1 MKRYIF
7 LIIILTAISPRFG
20 FAQTAQ
26 QAAAAYANKNYP
38 EAIEL
43 YQQLSKEQGVS
54 SELYYNLGNAYYRN
68 GDNGNAVL
76 YYERSLR
83 LNPRNKE
90 AQANLD
96 FLQTKLKDR
105 FGTDENILATWI
117 REFRNLLSS
126 NGWTILGMVSFAL
139 FILGVAAY
147 FFGKAIGLRKVGF
160 FGGAF
165 FAFVCIAANIF
176 AYNARAAATDNSYA
190 VVLSDSTML
199 STVSRAPVG
208 RNETAFVLHE
218 GTKIKKLDSLRN
230 VENGDSSIWY
240 RIRTSDRQEVWI
252 DGKAIEEI

>member
-7 LIIILTAISPRFG
+7 LIIILTAISRFG

-105 FGTDENILATWI
+105 FGTDENILSTWI

-147 FFGKAIGLRKVGF
+147 FFGKAIDCAKWDFWRR
-160 FGGAF
+160 
-165 FAFVCIAANIF
+165 IF
-176 AYNARAAATDNSYA
+176 
-190 VVLSDSTML
+190 
-199 STVSRAPVG
+199 
-208 RNETAFVLHE
+208 
-218 GTKIKKLDSLRN
+218 
-230 VENGDSSIWY
+230 
-240 RIRTSDRQEVWI
+240 RIRMYCRKYICLQCPRCRDRQ
-252 DGKAIEEI
+252 